1 MNSVR
6 SLASG
11 TKVALHPEGEWQ
23 WGTGVPSEVTVTA
36 EVGNVHVGSRPLIGD
51 EDIVR
56 AITKSFPGRRYRHDP
71 SAVEEGTI
79 RDGQVDVDEA
89 TISKVVS
96 IGGQRGVTER
106 TTGTFVVNA
115 GKASSVPGSPP
126 IRDVVRIHRGRWS
139 VRDPAQGICAE
150 TGGVGRA
157 APDESRGEEPAPG
170 ESVTIRLAMA
180 IDDGPLGGLKGVH
193 EVRIPIGESR
203 AGVQSHVAWFPTEWQ
218 GRVLAPI
225 PVGSRTAPC
234 MVKERGPE
242 RTRVWFGGSGKTAL
256 LKHLGG
262 RTSGAVGG
270 PLCIMLMLPDGRS
283 PVAFVGWNGV
293 GESEAVR
300 LTRRWCAERGRETGA
315 FIGDFITPCID
326 YSFEVEVDAKGKGE
340 IRGRHNRFPSYR
352 IVEIGLQ
359 GGTRTVYEHSHASE
373 WWSPLGLDLRP
384 LVQLPDIGEVGWVRM
399 TKPLGVRR

>member
-11 TKVALHPEGEWQ
+11 TKVALYPEGEWQ

-36 EVGNVHVGSRPLIGD
+36 GARGVHVGARPLIGN

-56 AITKSFPGRRYRHDP
+56 AIAKSLPGRRYRHVP

-89 TISKVVS
+89 TLSRVVS
-96 IGGQRGVTER
+96 IGAQRGVTER

-150 TGGVGRA
+150 TGGFGRA
-157 APDESRGEEPAPG
+157 AQDESRGEEPAPG

-262 RTSGAVGG
+262 RTSGAAGG

-293 GESEAVR
+293 EESEAVR
-300 LTRRWCAERGRETGA
+300 LTRRWCTVPGA
-315 FIGDFITPCID
+315 FIGEFVTPAID
-326 YSFEVEVDAKGKGE
+326 YSFEVEVDAKGKGR

-352 IVEIGLQ
+352 IVEVGPR
-359 GGTRTVYEHSHASE
+359 GGTRMVYEHPHISGWNWGSV
-373 WWSPLGLDLRP
+373 DLRP
-384 LVQLPDIGEVGWVRM
+384 LALLPDIGEFGWIRM
-399 TKPLGVRR
+399 KPQPIGGRG